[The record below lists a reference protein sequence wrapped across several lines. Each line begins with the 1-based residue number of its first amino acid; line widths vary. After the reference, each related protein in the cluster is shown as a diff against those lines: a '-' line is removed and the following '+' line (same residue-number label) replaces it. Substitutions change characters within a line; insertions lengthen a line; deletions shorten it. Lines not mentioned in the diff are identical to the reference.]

1 MKPTKCLEILTLY
14 RIILMIVLV
23 IKILALIFTT
33 KVMRIQVNSDPAV
46 DPQHCSLLTIIL
58 ISITHYEG
66 E

>member
-1 MKPTKCLEILTLY
+1 
-14 RIILMIVLV
+14 MIVLV

-33 KVMRIQVNSDPAV
+33 KVMRIQADSDPAV

-58 ISITHYEG
+58 ISSTHYEG